1 MGKIGFLEKI
11 KRNIT
16 KRKTK
21 TLNER
26 NLKI

>member
-16 KRKTK
+16 ERKTK
-21 TLNER
+21 NK
-26 NLKI
+26 NIK

>member
-21 TLNER
+21 NK
-26 NLKI
+26 NIK